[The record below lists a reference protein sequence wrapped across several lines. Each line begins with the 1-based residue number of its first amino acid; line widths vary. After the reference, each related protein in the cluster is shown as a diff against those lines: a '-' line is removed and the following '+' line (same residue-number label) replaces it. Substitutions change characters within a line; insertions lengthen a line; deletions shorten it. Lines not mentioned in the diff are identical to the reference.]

1 MKSNY
6 IPEILKEKLSSFY
19 KFIYFLILFLVSIIL
34 ALSLL
39 TFDINDNSF
48 LTSTSNPSKNLLGDF
63 GSYLASFIF
72 YTFGVL
78 GYLIIFF
85 FLLYSIFVFFN
96 KNPRYIFIRL
106 LFFFISLILIPQSI
120 IQNNFNIKF
129 FNLIETWG
137 FFANIIYNL
146 HDINYV
152 HHFLSLIGLIIFLF
166 SQNIIYLFK
175 VPKINVLSIFKTNTK
190 KESFVFH

>member
-106 LFFFISLILIPQSI
+106 LFFFISIILIPQTI
-120 IQNNFNIKF
+120 IKNNFNIKF
-129 FNLIETWG
+129 FNFI
-137 FFANIIYNL
+137 
-146 HDINYV
+146 
-152 HHFLSLIGLIIFLF
+152 
-166 SQNIIYLFK
+166 
-175 VPKINVLSIFKTNTK
+175 
-190 KESFVFH
+190 